1 MDFFVLPPIQR
12 VLLGTS
18 LLGCVAGVVGCLA
31 VLRRRSLTGDMVAH
45 AAMPGLCLAYLLT
58 YQLGVDRGHPAY
70 FLIMMLGAA
79 ISGLAGAGLVTFLCR
94 WTRTRQDAAIGIVL
108 STFFGV
114 FVVLLSYISYL
125 PGAHVAGIDQY
136 IFGQAATLLTA
147 DVWLIGFVL
156 LASTIALTLFYK
168 ELKTYSFD
176 SDFAHSLGWPNLLL
190 DLGMMG
196 ALCLVTVVG
205 LPLVGILMA
214 GMIIIP
220 CAAARFWTN
229 RFGPLLV
236 GSGIIGAATGV
247 FATIVS
253 ADYLP
258 GWLGFDPLQFG
269 YNNKALPTG
278 PVIILSGTAIFLF
291 SVLFAPRRGVVARF
305 LSVLRLRSKIATEN
319 LLRTLYELSE
329 DQLPSCPGFTVDAL
343 QNHRSWSRGQLA
355 WAIRWTS
362 WRGLTRRRGAQV
374 HLTEVG
380 LQKGVA
386 VTRIH
391 RLWELFL
398 ISGASIAPDHVD
410 RDADSIEHV
419 LTSEIVEQLESILAE
434 SGRLPTIGGVMPQ
447 SPHHVSATD
456 SSKNNETA
464 NNETAEVIG

>member
-1 MDFFVLPPIQR
+1 MDLFALPPNQR

-18 LLGCVAGVVGCLA
+18 LLGCVAGMVGCLA
-31 VLRRRSLTGDMVAH
+31 VLRRRSLMGDMVAH
-45 AAMPGLCLAYLLT
+45 AAMPGLCVAYL
-58 YQLGVDRGHPAY
+58 VAY
-70 FLIMMLGAA
+70 HVGIGRDHSMYFMIMMLGAG
-79 ISGLAGAGLVTFLCR
+79 ISGLIGSALVTFLCR

-108 STFFGV
+108 STFFGA

-125 PGAHVAGIDQY
+125 PGAQVAGIDQY

-147 DVWLIGFVL
+147 DVWMIGAVLIV
-156 LASTIALTLFYK
+156 STVALTLFYK

-176 SDFAHSLGWPNLLL
+176 ADFAHSLGWPNLLI

-236 GSGIIGAATGV
+236 ASGIIGAATGIC
-247 FATIVS
+247 ATIVS
-253 ADYLP
+253 ANYLTA
-258 GWLGFDPLQFG
+258 WFGFDPLQFG
-269 YNNKALPTG
+269 YNNKSLPTG
-278 PVIILSGTAIFLF
+278 PVIILSGTTIFLF
-291 SVLFAPRRGVVARF
+291 SVLFAPRRGVAARLF
-305 LSVLRLRSKIATEN
+305 SILRLRAKIATEN
-319 LLRTLYELSE
+319 LLRSLFELSE
-329 DQLPSCPGFTVDAL
+329 DQLPACPEISLTAI
-343 QNHRSWSRGQLA
+343 QQHRTWSRGQLA
-355 WAIRWTS
+355 WAIRRAT
-362 WRGLTRRRGAQV
+362 WRGLAKRRGDQIL
-374 HLTEVG
+374 LTPSG
-380 LQKGVA
+380 LQQAVA

-419 LTSEIVEQLESILAE
+419 LTSEIVDQLEATLAE
-434 SGRLPTIGGVMPQ
+434 TGRLPTTGTVMPQ
-447 SPHHVSATD
+447 SPHHLSA
-456 SSKNNETA
+456 
-464 NNETAEVIG
+464 AEVTG